1 MKILVV
7 ADRESRYL
15 WDYFEKDKFQG
26 IDLILSCGDLDAN
39 YLSFLAT
46 LSDIPVLYVRGNHDD
61 SYAQKP
67 PGGCICVENRIYVHK
82 RENMQVKELALML
95 ATPFLA
101 LTGYL
106 IFLYFSDIWLGTF
119 GTYIWNVYSQ
129 YMWIRALYQMV
140 SYGAILTTIV
150 LYQSI
155 KGSHRREKESAV
167 LAEQMTD
174 MRRHIGQMEAVY
186 SDIRGLKHDMGN
198 HVLTL
203 EALLDKKEHRE
214 AEVYLSGL
222 KEQLNKIEEEMKT
235 GNPVTDVIL
244 AEKRKEAQE
253 RGIGFICDF
262 HYPEKTGINAFDV
275 SIILNNALD
284 NAMEAAEGCER
295 PFIDIK
301 SWRQRNVYM
310 IEVRNP
316 FIGNLITD
324 RESGL
329 PESAKGG
336 SGHGFGLKNMQKVA
350 RKYHGDIDVRQEKNG
365 FVLTVM
371 MMLE

>member
-1 MKILVV
+1 
-7 ADRESRYL
+7 
-15 WDYFEKDKFQG
+15 
-26 IDLILSCGDLDAN
+26 
-39 YLSFLAT
+39 
-46 LSDIPVLYVRGNHDD
+46 
-61 SYAQKP
+61 
-67 PGGCICVENRIYVHK
+67 
-82 RENMQVKELALML
+82 
-95 ATPFLA
+95 
-101 LTGYL
+101 
-106 IFLYFSDIWLGTF
+106 
-119 GTYIWNVYSQ
+119 
-129 YMWIRALYQMV
+129 
-140 SYGAILTTIV
+140 
-150 LYQSI
+150 
-155 KGSHRREKESAV
+155 
-167 LAEQMTD
+167 
-174 MRRHIGQMEAVY
+174 
-186 SDIRGLKHDMGN
+186 
-198 HVLTL
+198 
-203 EALLDKKEHRE
+203 
-214 AEVYLSGL
+214 
-222 KEQLNKIEEEMKT
+222 MKT
-235 GNPVTDVIL
+235 GNPVTDVIV

-284 NAMEAAEGCER
+284 NAMEAAECCER

-324 RESGL
+324 KESGL